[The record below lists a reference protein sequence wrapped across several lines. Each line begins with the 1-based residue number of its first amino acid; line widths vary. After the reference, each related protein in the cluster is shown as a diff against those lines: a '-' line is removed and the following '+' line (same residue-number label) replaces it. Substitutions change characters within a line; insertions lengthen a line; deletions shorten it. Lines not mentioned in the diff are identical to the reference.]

1 MQVTNVQDRVTH
13 AVIGGGGVQAFQISE
28 SAEFFHILSS
38 SLYSDKQLA
47 VIREVL
53 CNAWDAH
60 IEAGCEEIPVDVILN
75 GDKLIIKDFGPGIS
89 PSQIVQIYGTYGNST
104 KQHDGKQ
111 TGGFGLGSK
120 SPFSYV
126 DHFEVISC
134 HLGEKTIYKMSL
146 SSAVVGGKPSIATI
160 VTIPTDETGITVS
173 INLKDRED
181 RRRFERLIE
190 QITWLGDM
198 NVKLNGN
205 TLRRAPFSKAQHGFM
220 LIDQTK
226 WNDVTDGGRNGYLK
240 LRYGNVVYP
249 IADAE
254 AYSNLYEKVEN
265 ILKQASTGAR
275 EKNDYYYGRDESRW
289 FLVLQAAPHTI
300 SVTPSRESL
309 SMTEQTTETITNLLQ
324 KFLDYAEG
332 TLQQHCMGHIQELY
346 AVSPLLGSPFKL
358 IESDKIKAIP
368 FKDKIP
374 VAQDQSYVTDF
385 DQLSRF
391 YLRNWYPNF
400 NNFKRQDILMRLDVL
415 IKGQFGNRGLM
426 QTFKAAMLKDP
437 SLENATTWFHKRVI
451 WPLIKGMTPA
461 SGMRVERLYVYSEAT
476 VKKKYSEEE
485 RLMFMPVK
493 LWKSKSLESY
503 LPFLRNTIILSH
515 SRELDRALHYPM
527 VKHYFGKLE
536 NTFFYSVARKA
547 GANDVA
553 RAYFEGLGMSVIDL
567 TVRQRWE
574 PAEIKVAPSEPIDR
588 KPKAKG
594 LPCLKAGL
602 PDNTQHFST
611 NKLFAED
618 VQRIDNP
625 VFLVKVSPQTNNQDH
640 IGPKGMGWKS
650 GYVSPDVTRA
660 VTILW
665 GELGGV
671 VANSNQEAKYI
682 AMGAKTI
689 HEWLP
694 IQMNTVIRS
703 KEMMEFYA
711 NSVDHRKEAL
721 PWGTD
726 QIFKTISLDPQLR
739 NVFKLPKPPTA
750 RQLEINKIWS
760 SFDRYTRDHNEIY
773 KELVTFIEAIPLNK
787 EIALLVRRLKKSSML
802 RIIDHDDLHRIILA
816 GDTKD
821 AKKARDILLTLIEG

>member
-13 AVIGGGGVQAFQISE
+13 AVIGGGGVQAFRISD

-47 VIREVL
+47 VVREVL
-53 CNAWDAH
+53 CNAWDSH
-60 IEAGCEEIPVDVILN
+60 ILTGCEQIPVEVTLTR
-75 GDKLIIKDFGPGIS
+75 DKLIIKDFGPGIS
-89 PSQIVQIYGTYGNST
+89 PGQIVEIYGTYGNST

-134 HLGEKTIYKMSL
+134 HEGEKTIYKMSL

-160 VTIPTDETGITVS
+160 VTVPTDETGITVS
-173 INLKDRED
+173 INLKEASDRN
-181 RRRFERLIE
+181 RFERLIE
-190 QITWLGDM
+190 QIAWLGDM
-198 NVKLNGN
+198 NVKLNDRRI
-205 TLRRAPFSKAQHGFM
+205 RRAPFSKAKHGFM
-220 LIDQTK
+220 MIDESH
-226 WNDVTDGGRNGYLK
+226 WNDHTDGTRTGFIK

-249 IADAE
+249 ITDAE
-254 AYSNLYEKVEN
+254 GYSNLYNKVER
-265 ILKQASTGAR
+265 ILKQASSGAR
-275 EKNDYYYGRDESRW
+275 EKNHYYEDQCRW
-289 FLVLQAAPHTI
+289 FLVLQADPHTI

-309 SMTEQTTETITNLLQ
+309 SMTDQTTETIAGLLQ

-346 AVSPLLGSPFKL
+346 SVSPLLASPFKL
-358 IESDKIKAIP
+358 IETDKINSIP
-368 FKDKIP
+368 LRDMIP
-374 VAQDQSYVTDF
+374 ASEDQSYVTDF

-391 YLRNWYPNF
+391 YLRSWYPNF

-426 QTFKAAMLKDP
+426 QTFKVAMLKAQ
-437 SLENATTWFHKRVI
+437 SMENANAWFHKRMI
-451 WPLIKGMTPA
+451 WPMIKGMTPA
-461 SGMRVERLYVYSEAT
+461 SGMKTERLYVYSEAT
-476 VKKKYSEEE
+476 VKRKYSEDD

-515 SRELDRALHYPM
+515 SRELDRAHHFPM

-536 NTFFYSVARKA
+536 NTFFYSVARKT
-547 GANDVA
+547 GANDIA

-574 PAEIKVAPSEPIDR
+574 PAEIKMAPAEPKERVA
-588 KPKAKG
+588 KKKG
-594 LPCLKAGL
+594 IPCLKAGM
-602 PDNTQHFST
+602 TSTSQHFST
-611 NKLFAED
+611 DKLFQKDA
-618 VQRIDNP
+618 QRIIQP
-625 VFLVKVSPQTNNQDH
+625 EFLVKVSSQTNNQDH
-640 IGPKGMGWKS
+640 LGPKGASWMS

-671 VANSNQEAKYI
+671 VGNSNQEAKFI

-694 IQMNTVIRS
+694 IQMDKVIRS
-703 KEMMEFYA
+703 KEMQEFYA
-711 NSVDHRKEAL
+711 NSVDHRKDGLQYGA
-721 PWGTD
+721 D
-726 QIFKTISLDPQLR
+726 KIFKTIRLDPQLSSH
-739 NVFKLPKPPTA
+739 FKLPKPPTV
-750 RQLEINKIWS
+750 RQVEINRIWA
-760 SFDRYTRDHNEIY
+760 SFDNYTRNHSDIY
-773 KELVTFIEAIPLNK
+773 KELVKVVEAIPLNK
-787 EIALLVRRLKKSSML
+787 EIAALVARLKKSKML
-802 RIIDHDDLHRIILA
+802 QIVDEDDLHRIILS
-816 GDTKD
+816 GDPKD
-821 AKKARDILLTLIEG
+821 AKKARDVLLTLIEG